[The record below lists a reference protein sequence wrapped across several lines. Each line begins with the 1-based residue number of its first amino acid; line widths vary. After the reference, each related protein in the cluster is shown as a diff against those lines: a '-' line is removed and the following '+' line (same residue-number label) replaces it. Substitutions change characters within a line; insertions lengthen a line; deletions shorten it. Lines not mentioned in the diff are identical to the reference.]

1 MQGAFRDERQAER
14 PGALGSTAALQ
25 YAGRPD
31 GTGQLNLIQQKL
43 RDLSLEAT
51 ASDLFVCLV
60 PRQRA
65 CRHGIDVVETTF
77 DDTAT
82 GGLSIQRL
90 RRHCGSPLQD
100 SDSLH
105 ATLQNSDRRNSVSGD
120 KWQ

>member
-14 PGALGSTAALQ
+14 PGALGGAAALQ

-43 RDLSLEAT
+43 RDSSSEAA
-51 ASDLFVCLV
+51 ASDLFVGLV
-60 PRQRA
+60 PRQWA
-65 CRHGIDVVETTF
+65 CRHGIDVVEMTF
-77 DDTAT
+77 DDTAAR
-82 GGLSIQRL
+82 GLSIQRL
-90 RRHCGSPLQD
+90 GRHCGPPLQD

-105 ATLQNSDRRNSVSGD
+105 ATLQNSDRQNSVSDD